1 MVSNKKKVTPE
12 VEPVVIPKFSI
23 AALEKMLETMTEPEF
38 LKYTEK
44 GNSPQNIPHLDL
56 LYASKVDKVSTGP
69 KAFITTEYMFV
80 RKIYYTRRS
89 GKNLDPLYVC
99 WKVTHKKHHR
109 YKASHCPSGN
119 PDVDYPART
128 DLNELSAFERYER
141 LPYGIYGKE
150 MKGNYLLTG
159 GVAAFKKIEKEN
171 PKLTTEVIEHC
182 LSQITVDNFIVG
194 YDCEANLPY
203 LRIEKCHTKEYIP
216 GDSQTREYIFAEDPN
231 QTGNVRDWIPT
242 GLNSGYLD
250 ASPCWGVTYKKHDG
264 VLFSQSKEDIDRSH
278 LNELSDFYRCER
290 RREEGDK
297 YPTYHKISK
306 L

>member
-1 MVSNKKKVTPE
+1 MDPSKKKVTPE
-12 VEPVVIPKFSI
+12 VEPVVIPKFSF

-44 GNSPQNIPHLDL
+44 GNSPRNIPHLDL
-56 LYASKVDKVSTGP
+56 LYASKVDKVTTGP
-69 KAFITTEYMFV
+69 KAFITTEYMFG
-80 RKIYYTRRS
+80 RKIYLQRS
-89 GKNLDPLYVC
+89 GGKNLDPLYVC

-128 DLNELSAFERYER
+128 DLNELSAFEMYEQ
-141 LPYGIYGKE
+141 LPYVPKGI
-150 MKGNYLLTG
+150 NYRLLTG
-159 GVAAFKKIEKEN
+159 GMSTFKKIEKEN
-171 PKLTTEVIEHC
+171 PKLAIEVIEHC
-182 LSQITVDNFIVG
+182 LSQITVDNFIEG
-194 YDCEANLPY
+194 NDLEPRLPY
-203 LRIEKCHTKEYIP
+203 LRIEKFHTKEYIP
-216 GDSQTREYIFAEDPN
+216 GDSTTTEYTFAEDTN
-231 QTGNVRDWIPT
+231 NTGN
-242 GLNSGYLD
+242 LKAGYFD
-250 ASPCWGVTYKKHDG
+250 TIPCWVITYKKHENP
-264 VLFSQSKEDIDRSH
+264 LFSQSKEDIDRSH

>member
-1 MVSNKKKVTPE
+1 MASSKKKVTPE
-12 VEPVVIPKFSI
+12 VEPVVVPKFSI

-44 GNSPQNIPHLDL
+44 GNSPRNIPHLDL
-56 LYASKVDKVSTGP
+56 LYASKVDKVTTGP
-69 KAFITTEYMFV
+69 KAFITTEYMFG
-80 RKIYYTRRS
+80 RKIYLFRS
-89 GKNLDPLYVC
+89 GKSLDPLYVC

-141 LPYGIYGKE
+141 LPYGTYGKE
-150 MKGNYLLTG
+150 MKGKYLLTG

-171 PKLTTEVIEHC
+171 PKLATEVIEHC
-182 LSQITVDNFIVG
+182 LSQITVDNFIEG
-194 YDCEANLPY
+194 NDLEPRLPY
-203 LRIEKCHTKEYIP
+203 LRIEKFHTKEYIP
-216 GDSQTREYIFAEDPN
+216 GDSTTTEYTFAEDTN
-231 QTGNVRDWIPT
+231 NTGN
-242 GLNSGYLD
+242 LKAGYFD
-250 ASPCWGVTYKKHDG
+250 TIPCWVVTYKKHENP
-264 VLFSQSKEDIDRSH
+264 LFSQSKEDIDRSH

-297 YPTYHKISK
+297 CPTYHKISK

>member
-1 MVSNKKKVTPE
+1 MASSKKKVTPE

-44 GNSPQNIPHLDL
+44 GNSPRNIPHLDL
-56 LYASKVDKVSTGP
+56 LYASKVDKVTTGP
-69 KAFITTEYMFV
+69 KAFIATEYMFG
-80 RKIYYTRRS
+80 RKIYLQRS
-89 GKNLDPLYVC
+89 GENLDPLYVC

-109 YKASHCPSGN
+109 YKASHCVFGN

-128 DLNELSAFERYER
+128 DLNELSDFEMYER
-141 LPYGIYGKE
+141 LPYGTYGKE
-150 MKGNYLLTG
+150 MKGKYLLTG

-171 PKLTTEVIEHC
+171 PKLATEVIEHC
-182 LSQITVDNFIVG
+182 LSQITVDNFIEG
-194 YDCEANLPY
+194 NDLEPRLPY
-203 LRIEKCHTKEYIP
+203 LRIEKFHTKEYIP
-216 GDSQTREYIFAEDPN
+216 GDSTTTEYTFAEDTN
-231 QTGNVRDWIPT
+231 NTGN
-242 GLNSGYLD
+242 LKAGYFD
-250 ASPCWGVTYKKHDG
+250 TIPCWVVTYKKHENP
-264 VLFSQSKEDIDRSH
+264 LFSQSKEDIDRSH

>member
-1 MVSNKKKVTPE
+1 MVSSKKKVTPE

-44 GNSPQNIPHLDL
+44 GNSPRNIPHLDL
-56 LYASKVDKVSTGP
+56 LYASKVDKVTTGP
-69 KAFITTEYMFV
+69 KAFIATEYMFG
-80 RKIYYTRRS
+80 RKIYLQRR
-89 GKNLDPLYVC
+89 GKNLDRLDVC

-128 DLNELSAFERYER
+128 DLNELSDFEMYER
-141 LPYGIYGKE
+141 LPYGTYGKE
-150 MKGNYLLTG
+150 MKGKYLLTG

-171 PKLTTEVIEHC
+171 PKLATEVIEHC
-182 LSQITVDNFIVG
+182 LSQITVDNFIEG
-194 YDCEANLPY
+194 NDLEPRLPY
-203 LRIEKCHTKEYIP
+203 LRIEKHHTKEYIP
-216 GDSQTREYIFAEDPN
+216 GDSTTTEYTFAEDTN
-231 QTGNVRDWIPT
+231 NTGN
-242 GLNSGYLD
+242 LKAGYFD
-250 ASPCWGVTYKKHDG
+250 TIPCWVVTYKKHENP
-264 VLFSQSKEDIDRSH
+264 LFSQSKEDIDRSH

-297 YPTYHKISK
+297 GPTYHKISK

>member
-1 MVSNKKKVTPE
+1 MASSKKKVTPE
-12 VEPVVIPKFSI
+12 VEPVVVPKFSI

-56 LYASKVDKVSTGP
+56 LYASKVDKVTTGP
-69 KAFITTEYMFV
+69 KAFIATEYMFG
-80 RKIYYTRRS
+80 RKIYLFRS
-89 GKNLDPLYVC
+89 GKSLDPLYVC

-109 YKASHCPSGN
+109 YKASHCVFGN

-128 DLNELSAFERYER
+128 DLNELSDFEMYER
-141 LPYGIYGKE
+141 LPYGTYGKE
-150 MKGNYLLTG
+150 MKGKYLLTG

-171 PKLTTEVIEHC
+171 PKLATEVIEHC
-182 LSQITVDNFIVG
+182 LSQITVDNFIEG
-194 YDCEANLPY
+194 NDLEPRLPY
-203 LRIEKCHTKEYIP
+203 LRIEKFHTKEYIP
-216 GDSQTREYIFAEDPN
+216 GDSTTTEYTFAEDTN
-231 QTGNVRDWIPT
+231 NTGN
-242 GLNSGYLD
+242 LKAGYFD
-250 ASPCWGVTYKKHDG
+250 TIPCWVVTYKKHENP
-264 VLFSQSKEDIDRSH
+264 LFFQSKEDIDRSH

-297 YPTYHKISK
+297 WNTYHKISK

>member
-1 MVSNKKKVTPE
+1 MASSKKKVTPE
-12 VEPVVIPKFSI
+12 VEPVVVPKFSI

-56 LYASKVDKVSTGP
+56 LYASKVDKVTTGP
-69 KAFITTEYMFV
+69 KAFITTEYMFG
-80 RKIYYTRRS
+80 RKIYLFRS
-89 GKNLDPLYVC
+89 GKSLDPLYVC

-109 YKASHCPSGN
+109 YKASHCVFGN

-141 LPYGIYGKE
+141 LPYGTYGKE
-150 MKGNYLLTG
+150 MKGKYLLTG

-171 PKLTTEVIEHC
+171 PKLATEVIEHC
-182 LSQITVDNFIVG
+182 LSQITVDNFIEG
-194 YDCEANLPY
+194 NDIKPNLPY
-203 LRIEKCHTKEYIP
+203 LRIEKHHTKEYIP
-216 GDSQTREYIFAEDPN
+216 GDSTTTEYTFAEEPN
-231 QTGNVRDWIPT
+231 QTGN
-242 GLNSGYLD
+242 LKAGYFD
-250 ASPCWGVTYKKHDG
+250 TIPCWVITYKKHENP
-264 VLFSQSKEDIDRSH
+264 LFSQSKEDIDRSH

-297 YPTYHKISK
+297 WNTYHKISK

>member
-1 MVSNKKKVTPE
+1 MASSKKKVTPE
-12 VEPVVIPKFSI
+12 VEPVVVPKFSI

-69 KAFITTEYMFV
+69 KAFITTEYMFG
-80 RKIYYTRRS
+80 RKIYLQRR

-109 YKASHCPSGN
+109 YKASHCVFGN

-128 DLNELSAFERYER
+128 DLNELSDFEMYER
-141 LPYGIYGKE
+141 LPYGTYGKE
-150 MKGNYLLTG
+150 MKGKYLLTG

-171 PKLTTEVIEHC
+171 PKLATEVIEHC
-182 LSQITVDNFIVG
+182 LSQITVDNFIEG
-194 YDCEANLPY
+194 NDIKPNLPY
-203 LRIEKCHTKEYIP
+203 LRIEKHHTKEYIP
-216 GDSQTREYIFAEDPN
+216 GDSTTTEYTFAEDTN
-231 QTGNVRDWIPT
+231 NTGN
-242 GLNSGYLD
+242 LKAGYFD
-250 ASPCWGVTYKKHDG
+250 TIPCWVVTYKKHENPFC
-264 VLFSQSKEDIDRSH
+264 LKTHTKTDRSH

-297 YPTYHKISK
+297 WNTYHKISK